1 VPKGNLLSR
10 YEENS
15 RAEAP
20 QDVESNKSEKW
31 DKTKL
36 RQTRG
41 TTSRQTRT
49 LLAPFGKVAL
59 PYKLVKQLTQ

>member
-36 RQTRG
+36 RQTIEA
-41 TTSRQTRT
+41 QHLDKQELYWH
-49 LLAPFGKVAL
+49 LLAR
-59 PYKLVKQLTQ
+59 